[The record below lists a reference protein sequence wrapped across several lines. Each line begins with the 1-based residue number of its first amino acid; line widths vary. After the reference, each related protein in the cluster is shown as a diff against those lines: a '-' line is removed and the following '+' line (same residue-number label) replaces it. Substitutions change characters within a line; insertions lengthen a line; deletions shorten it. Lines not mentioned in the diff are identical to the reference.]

1 MTTIYFV
8 RHAHSTYTK
17 EERERPLSEKGY
29 LDAENVTHLLKDEHI
44 DVVISSPYKRA
55 IQTVQG
61 IANTYNVSIQ
71 IEEALRERL
80 LSKGPVTD
88 FNDAIQK
95 VWKDWSFAYEGGE
108 SNDVAQR
115 RAVLCMQNILGKYK
129 GKNIVIGTHGNIM
142 VLLMNYFDS
151 KYDFQFWK
159 TLHMPD
165 VYKLT
170 FNSDRLVSAERIE
183 IISLHQSGFYG
194 QSDSHLTSSYSPKFE
209 VGVSLSANSGRNIL

>member
-17 EERERPLSEKGY
+17 EERERPLSDKGHI
-29 LDAENVTHLLKDEHI
+29 DADNVIHLLKEEHI

-61 IANTYNVSIQ
+61 IANTYNLSIQ
-71 IEEALRERL
+71 LEEDLRERL
-80 LSKGPVTD
+80 LSKEPVTA

-95 VWKDWSFAYEGGE
+95 VWEDWTFAYEGGE

-170 FNSDRLVSAERIE
+170 FDNNRFISAERIE
-183 IISLHQSGFYG
+183 KTGHRI
-194 QSDSHLTSSYSPKFE
+194 
-209 VGVSLSANSGRNIL
+209 NIL

>member
-17 EERERPLSEKGY
+17 EERERPLSEKGHC
-29 LDAENVTHLLKDEHI
+29 DVENVTRLLKDGHI

-71 IEEALRERL
+71 IEEDLRERL
-80 LSKGPVTD
+80 LSSEPVED
-88 FNDAIQK
+88 FNDAIEN
-95 VWKDWSFAYEGGE
+95 VWEDWTFAYEGGE
-108 SNDVAQR
+108 SNDVAQK
-115 RAVLCMQNILGKYK
+115 RAILCMQNILGKYK

-159 TLHMPD
+159 TIQMPD

-170 FNSDRLVSAERIE
+170 FDNNRFISAERIE
-183 IISLHQSGFYG
+183 EAGHRI
-194 QSDSHLTSSYSPKFE
+194 
-209 VGVSLSANSGRNIL
+209 NIL

>member
-1 MTTIYFV
+1 MTIIYFV

-17 EERERPLSEKGY
+17 EERERPLSEKGH
-29 LDAENVTHLLKDEHI
+29 LDTENVTHLLKDKHI

-61 IANTYNVSIQ
+61 IANTYHVSIE
-71 IEEALRERL
+71 IEEDLRERL
-80 LSKGPVTD
+80 LSSEPVAD
-88 FNDAIQK
+88 FNDAIEN
-95 VWKDWSFAYEGGE
+95 VWEDWSFAYEGGE

-115 RAVLCMQNILGKYK
+115 RAVICMQNILKKYED
-129 GKNIVIGTHGNIM
+129 KNIVIGTHVNIM

-170 FNSDRLVSAERIE
+170 FDNNRFISAERI
-183 IISLHQSGFYG
+183 QSTDY
-194 QSDSHLTSSYSPKFE
+194 QINNL
-209 VGVSLSANSGRNIL
+209 

>member
-17 EERERPLSEKGY
+17 EERERPLSEKGHC
-29 LDAENVTHLLKDEHI
+29 DAENVIHLLKDKHI

-61 IANTYNVSIQ
+61 IANTYHVSIEV
-71 IEEALRERL
+71 EEDLRERL
-80 LSKGPVTD
+80 LSLEPVAN
-88 FNDAIQK
+88 FNDAIEN
-95 VWKDWSFAYEGGE
+95 VWEDWSFAYEGGE

-115 RAVLCMQNILGKYK
+115 RAVICMQSILKKYK

-151 KYDFQFWK
+151 KYDFRFWK
-159 TLHMPD
+159 TLRMPD
-165 VYKLT
+165 IFKLN
-170 FNSDRLVSAERIE
+170 FHNEDLVAAERIE
-183 IISLHQSGFYG
+183 NTGHQINN
-194 QSDSHLTSSYSPKFE
+194 L
-209 VGVSLSANSGRNIL
+209 

>member
-17 EERERPLSEKGY
+17 EERERPLSEKGW
-29 LDAENVTHLLKDEHI
+29 LDAQNITSLLKGEKV
-44 DVVISSPYKRA
+44 DVVISSPYERA
-55 IQTVQG
+55 IQTVEG
-61 IANTYNVSIQ
+61 IANANKLSIQ
-71 IEEALRERL
+71 LEEDLRERL
-80 LSKGPVTD
+80 LSKEPVED
-88 FNDAIQK
+88 FNDVIQK
-95 VWKDWSFAYEGGE
+95 VWKDWTFAYEGGE

-115 RAVLCMQNILGKYK
+115 RAVICMQSILKKYK

-170 FNSDRLVSAERIE
+170 FDNNRFISAERVEKTGHWI
-183 IISLHQSGFYG
+183 
-194 QSDSHLTSSYSPKFE
+194 
-209 VGVSLSANSGRNIL
+209 NIL

>member
-17 EERERPLSEKGY
+17 EERERPSSEKGL
-29 LDAENVTHLLKDEHI
+29 LDTQHVTRLLKDKHI

-55 IQTVQG
+55 MQTVQG
-61 IANTYNVSIQ
+61 IANTYNLSIQ
-71 IEEALRERL
+71 LEEDLRERL
-80 LSKGPVTD
+80 LSKEPVQD
-88 FNDAIQK
+88 FNDALQK
-95 VWKDWSFAYEGGE
+95 VWEDWTFAYEGGE

-115 RAVLCMQNILGKYK
+115 RAVICMQSILKKYK

-170 FNSDRLVSAERIE
+170 FDNNCFSSAERI
-183 IISLHQSGFYG
+183 QSTDY
-194 QSDSHLTSSYSPKFE
+194 QINNL
-209 VGVSLSANSGRNIL
+209 

>member
-17 EERERPLSEKGY
+17 EERERPLSEKGHC
-29 LDAENVTHLLKDEHI
+29 DAENVTSLLKDGHI

-71 IEEALRERL
+71 IEEDLRERL
-80 LSKGPVTD
+80 LSSEPVED
-88 FNDAIQK
+88 FNDAIEN
-95 VWKDWSFAYEGGE
+95 VWEDWTFAYEGGE
-108 SNDVAQR
+108 SNDVAQK
-115 RAVLCMQNILGKYK
+115 RAILCMQNILGKYK

-159 TLHMPD
+159 TIQMPD

-170 FNSDRLVSAERIE
+170 FDNNRFISAERIE
-183 IISLHQSGFYG
+183 EAGHRI
-194 QSDSHLTSSYSPKFE
+194 
-209 VGVSLSANSGRNIL
+209 NIL

>member
-17 EERERPLSEKGY
+17 EERERPLSEKGHC
-29 LDAENVTHLLKDEHI
+29 DAENVTRLLKDGHI

-71 IEEALRERL
+71 IEEDLRERL
-80 LSKGPVTD
+80 LSSEPLED
-88 FNDAIQK
+88 FNDAIEN
-95 VWKDWSFAYEGGE
+95 VWEDWTFAYEGGE
-108 SNDVAQR
+108 SNDVAQK
-115 RAVLCMQNILGKYK
+115 RAILCMQNILEKYK

-159 TLHMPD
+159 TIKMPD

-170 FNSDRLVSAERIE
+170 FDNNRFISAERIE
-183 IISLHQSGFYG
+183 EAGHRI
-194 QSDSHLTSSYSPKFE
+194 
-209 VGVSLSANSGRNIL
+209 NIL

>member
-8 RHAHSTYTK
+8 RHAHSIYTK
-17 EERERPLSEKGY
+17 DERVRPLSENGH
-29 LDAENVTHLLKDEHI
+29 LDVENVTRLLKDKHI

-61 IANTYNVSIQ
+61 IANTYNISIQ
-71 IEEALRERL
+71 IEEDLRERL
-80 LSKGPVTD
+80 LSKEPVTD
-88 FNDAIQK
+88 FNDAVQK
-95 VWKDWSFAYEGGE
+95 VWEDWDFAHEGGE

-115 RAVLCMQNILGKYK
+115 RAVICMQNILKKYEN
-129 GKNIVIGTHGNIM
+129 KNIVIGTHGNIM

-170 FNSDRLVSAERIE
+170 FDNNCFSSAERI
-183 IISLHQSGFYG
+183 QSTDY
-194 QSDSHLTSSYSPKFE
+194 QINNL
-209 VGVSLSANSGRNIL
+209 

>member
-17 EERERPLSEKGY
+17 EERERPLSEKGHC
-29 LDAENVTHLLKDEHI
+29 DAENVTRLLKDGHI

-61 IANTYNVSIQ
+61 IANTYNVSVQ
-71 IEEALRERL
+71 IEEDLRERL
-80 LSKGPVTD
+80 LSSEPVED
-88 FNDAIQK
+88 FNDAIEN
-95 VWKDWSFAYEGGE
+95 VWEDWTFAYEGGE
-108 SNDVAQR
+108 SNDVAQK
-115 RAVLCMQNILGKYK
+115 RAILCMQNILEKYK

-159 TLHMPD
+159 TIQMPD

-170 FNSDRLVSAERIE
+170 FDNNRFISAERIE
-183 IISLHQSGFYG
+183 EAGHRI
-194 QSDSHLTSSYSPKFE
+194 
-209 VGVSLSANSGRNIL
+209 NIL

>member
-17 EERERPLSEKGY
+17 EERERPLSEKGHC
-29 LDAENVTHLLKDEHI
+29 DAENVTRLLKDGHI

-71 IEEALRERL
+71 IEEDLRERL
-80 LSKGPVTD
+80 LSSEPVED
-88 FNDAIQK
+88 FNDAIEN
-95 VWKDWSFAYEGGE
+95 VWEDWTFAYEGGE
-108 SNDVAQR
+108 SNDVAQK
-115 RAVLCMQNILGKYK
+115 RAILCMQNILEKYK

-159 TLHMPD
+159 IIQMPD

-170 FNSDRLVSAERIE
+170 FDNNRFISAERIE
-183 IISLHQSGFYG
+183 EAGHRI
-194 QSDSHLTSSYSPKFE
+194 
-209 VGVSLSANSGRNIL
+209 NIL

>member
-17 EERERPLSEKGY
+17 EERERPLSEKGHC
-29 LDAENVTHLLKDEHI
+29 DAENVTRLLKDGHI

-71 IEEALRERL
+71 IEEDLRERL
-80 LSKGPVTD
+80 LSSEPLED
-88 FNDAIQK
+88 FNDAIEN
-95 VWKDWSFAYEGGE
+95 VWEDWTFAYEGGE
-108 SNDVAQR
+108 SNDVAQK
-115 RAVLCMQNILGKYK
+115 RAILCMQNILEKYK

-159 TLHMPD
+159 TIQMPD
-165 VYKLT
+165 VYKVT
-170 FNSDRLVSAERIE
+170 FDNNRFISAERIE
-183 IISLHQSGFYG
+183 EAGHRI
-194 QSDSHLTSSYSPKFE
+194 
-209 VGVSLSANSGRNIL
+209 NIL

>member
-29 LDAENVTHLLKDEHI
+29 LDAENVTRLLKDKQI

-61 IANTYNVSIQ
+61 IANTYKLLIQ
-71 IEEALRERL
+71 TEEDLRERL
-80 LSKGPVTD
+80 LSTEPVSN
-88 FNDAIQK
+88 FNDAMQN
-95 VWKDWSFAYEGGE
+95 VWEDWSFAYEGGE

-115 RAVLCMQNILGKYK
+115 RAVICMQNILKQYE

-142 VLLMNYFDS
+142 VLLMNYFNS
-151 KYDFQFWK
+151 KYDLEFWK

-165 VYKLT
+165 VYQLNFDKNR
-170 FNSDRLVSAERIE
+170 FISAERIE
-183 IISLHQSGFYG
+183 KTGHRL
-194 QSDSHLTSSYSPKFE
+194 
-209 VGVSLSANSGRNIL
+209 NIL

>member
-17 EERERPLSEKGY
+17 QERERPLSEKGHC
-29 LDAENVTHLLKDEHI
+29 DAENVTRLLKGKHI

-61 IANTYNVSIQ
+61 IANTYNISIQ
-71 IEEALRERL
+71 IEEDLRERL
-80 LSKGPVTD
+80 LSTESVQD
-88 FNDAIQK
+88 FDDAMEK
-95 VWKDWSFAYEGGE
+95 VWGDWNYAYEGGE

-115 RAVLCMQNILGKYK
+115 RAIICMQSILKKYK

-159 TLHMPD
+159 ILHMPD
-165 VYKLT
+165 VYKFT
-170 FNSDRLVSAERIE
+170 FDNNCFSSAERI
-183 IISLHQSGFYG
+183 QSTDY
-194 QSDSHLTSSYSPKFE
+194 QINNL
-209 VGVSLSANSGRNIL
+209 

>member
-17 EERERPLSEKGY
+17 EERERPLSEKGH
-29 LDAENVTHLLKDEHI
+29 LDAENVTRLLKDKHI
-44 DVVISSPYKRA
+44 DVVLSSPYKRA

-61 IANTYNVSIQ
+61 IANTYHVSIE
-71 IEEALRERL
+71 IEEDLRERL
-80 LSKGPVTD
+80 LSSEPVAD
-88 FNDAIQK
+88 FNDAIEN
-95 VWKDWSFAYEGGE
+95 VWEDWSFAYEGGE

-115 RAVLCMQNILGKYK
+115 RAVTCMQSILKKYK

-170 FNSDRLVSAERIE
+170 FDNYCFISAERIHSTDYQ
-183 IISLHQSGFYG
+183 INNL
-194 QSDSHLTSSYSPKFE
+194 
-209 VGVSLSANSGRNIL
+209 

>member
-1 MTTIYFV
+1 MTKIYFV

-17 EERERPLSEKGY
+17 EERERPLSEKGH
-29 LDAENVTHLLKDEHI
+29 LDTENVTHLLKDEHI

-61 IANTYNVSIQ
+61 IANTYNLSIR
-71 IEEALRERL
+71 IEEDLRERL
-80 LSKGPVTD
+80 LSKEPVQD
-88 FNDAIQK
+88 FNDAMQK
-95 VWKDWSFAYEGGE
+95 VWEDWTFAYEGGE
-108 SNDVAQR
+108 SNDVAQK
-115 RAVLCMQNILGKYK
+115 RALLCMQNILGKYK

-159 TLHMPD
+159 TIQMPD

-170 FNSDRLVSAERIE
+170 FDNNRFISAERIE
-183 IISLHQSGFYG
+183 EAGHRI
-194 QSDSHLTSSYSPKFE
+194 
-209 VGVSLSANSGRNIL
+209 NIL

>member
-29 LDAENVTHLLKDEHI
+29 LDAENVTRLLKDKHI
-44 DVVISSPYKRA
+44 EVVISSPYKRA

-61 IANTYNVSIQ
+61 IANTYKLLIQ
-71 IEEALRERL
+71 TEEDLRERL
-80 LSKGPVTD
+80 LSTEPVSN
-88 FNDAIQK
+88 FNDAMQN
-95 VWKDWSFAYEGGE
+95 VWEDWSFAYEGGE

-115 RAVLCMQNILGKYK
+115 RAVICMQNILKQYE

-142 VLLMNYFDS
+142 VLLMNYFNS
-151 KYDFQFWK
+151 KYDLEFWK

-165 VYKLT
+165 VYQLNFDKNR
-170 FNSDRLVSAERIE
+170 FISAERIE
-183 IISLHQSGFYG
+183 KTGHQ
-194 QSDSHLTSSYSPKFE
+194 L
-209 VGVSLSANSGRNIL
+209 NIL

>member
-17 EERERPLSEKGY
+17 EERERPLSEKGW
-29 LDAENVTHLLKDEHI
+29 LDAQNITSLLKDEKI
-44 DVVISSPYKRA
+44 DVVISSPYERA
-55 IQTVQG
+55 IQTVEG
-61 IANTYNVSIQ
+61 IANANKLSIQ
-71 IEEALRERL
+71 LEEDLRERL
-80 LSKGPVTD
+80 LSKEPVQD

-95 VWKDWSFAYEGGE
+95 VWEDWAFAYEGGE

-170 FNSDRLVSAERIE
+170 FNSNRFISAERIE
-183 IISLHQSGFYG
+183 RIGHRI
-194 QSDSHLTSSYSPKFE
+194 
-209 VGVSLSANSGRNIL
+209 NIL

>member
-17 EERERPLSEKGY
+17 EERERPLSEKGH
-29 LDAENVTHLLKDEHI
+29 LDAENVTSLLKDKHI
-44 DVVISSPYKRA
+44 DVVLSSPYKRA

-61 IANTYNVSIQ
+61 IANTYHVSIE
-71 IEEALRERL
+71 IEEDLRERL
-80 LSKGPVTD
+80 LSSEPVAD
-88 FNDAIQK
+88 FNDAIEN
-95 VWKDWSFAYEGGE
+95 VWEDWSFAYEGGE

-115 RAVLCMQNILGKYK
+115 RAVTCMQSILKKYK

-151 KYDFQFWK
+151 KYDLQFWK

-170 FNSDRLVSAERIE
+170 FDNYCFISAERIHSTDYQ
-183 IISLHQSGFYG
+183 INNL
-194 QSDSHLTSSYSPKFE
+194 
-209 VGVSLSANSGRNIL
+209 

>member
-17 EERERPLSEKGY
+17 EERERPLSEKGHC
-29 LDAENVTHLLKDEHI
+29 DAENVTQLLKDKHI

-61 IANTYNVSIQ
+61 IANTYHVSIE
-71 IEEALRERL
+71 IEEDLRERL
-80 LSKGPVTD
+80 LSSEPVAD
-88 FNDAIQK
+88 FNDAIEN
-95 VWKDWSFAYEGGE
+95 VWEDWSFAYEGGE

-115 RAVLCMQNILGKYK
+115 RAVICMQNILKKYED
-129 GKNIVIGTHGNIM
+129 KNIVIGTHGNIM

-170 FNSDRLVSAERIE
+170 FDNNRFISAERI
-183 IISLHQSGFYG
+183 QSTDY
-194 QSDSHLTSSYSPKFE
+194 QINNL
-209 VGVSLSANSGRNIL
+209 

>member
-17 EERERPLSEKGY
+17 EERERSLSEKVHC
-29 LDAENVTHLLKDEHI
+29 DAENVTHVLKDKHI

-61 IANTYNVSIQ
+61 IANTYHVSIQ
-71 IEEALRERL
+71 IEEDLRERL
-80 LSKGPVTD
+80 LSTEPVQD
-88 FNDAIQK
+88 FNDAMQK
-95 VWKDWSFAYEGGE
+95 VWGDWNYAYEGGE

-115 RAVLCMQNILGKYK
+115 RAVICIQNILKKYK

-151 KYDFQFWK
+151 KYDFQFLK

-170 FNSDRLVSAERIE
+170 FDNNCFSLAERIPFTDYQ
-183 IISLHQSGFYG
+183 INNL
-194 QSDSHLTSSYSPKFE
+194 
-209 VGVSLSANSGRNIL
+209 

>member
-17 EERERPLSEKGY
+17 EERERPLSEKGNC
-29 LDAENVTHLLKDEHI
+29 DAENVTHLLKDKHI

-61 IANTYNVSIQ
+61 IANTYKLLIQ
-71 IEEALRERL
+71 TEEDLRERL
-80 LSKGPVTD
+80 LSTEPVAD
-88 FNDAIQK
+88 FNVAMQN

-108 SNDVAQR
+108 SSDFAQR
-115 RAVLCMQNILGKYK
+115 RAVICMQNILKQYE

-142 VLLMNYFDS
+142 VLLMNYFNS
-151 KYDFQFWK
+151 KYDFEFWK

-165 VYKLT
+165 VYKLN
-170 FNSDRLVSAERIE
+170 FDKNRFISAERIE
-183 IISLHQSGFYG
+183 KTGHR
-194 QSDSHLTSSYSPKFE
+194 
-209 VGVSLSANSGRNIL
+209 LSIL

>member
-17 EERERPLSEKGY
+17 EEWERPLSEKGL
-29 LDAENVTHLLKDEHI
+29 LDTQHVTRLLKDKHI

-55 IQTVQG
+55 MQTVQG
-61 IANTYNVSIQ
+61 IANTYNLSIQ
-71 IEEALRERL
+71 LEEDLRERL
-80 LSKGPVTD
+80 LSKEPVQD
-88 FNDAIQK
+88 FNDALKK
-95 VWKDWSFAYEGGE
+95 VWEDWTFVYEGGE

-115 RAVLCMQNILGKYK
+115 RAVICMQSILKKYK

-170 FNSDRLVSAERIE
+170 FDNNCFISAERI
-183 IISLHQSGFYG
+183 QSTDY
-194 QSDSHLTSSYSPKFE
+194 QINNL
-209 VGVSLSANSGRNIL
+209 